1 MDGDK
6 ILEEVKVFGALNAQ
20 MEQLVSLENEFL
32 RGATAR
38 ILLAVALIYRSM
50 WLRCPLC

>member
-38 ILLAVALIYRSM
+38 IPNPAGSDHRLMRFCCRSV
-50 WLRCPLC
+50 